1 MATILIVDDHPAL
14 RLVVKTQ
21 LSQVLGVSNILEA
34 DNGQAAIEAARQF
47 EPDLAILDLDIPRIS
62 GMDVIP
68 RMKLVYPPV
77 RILVISGQDQATFA
91 PRARQAGA
99 QGFVSKM
106 QDMKEIVRCVE
117 AVMAGYS
124 VFPEMRYE
132 RELPQVTQ
140 RADEERLALLSD
152 KEIVILQMLVRG
164 LSNKSIGKLLFI
176 SNKTVSSHKTRIM
189 AKLQVSS
196 LVDLIDFSRR
206 CRLSPGQ

>member
-14 RLVVKTQ
+14 RLVVKTP

-34 DNGQAAIEAARQF
+34 DNGQAAIEAAKQF

-62 GMDVIP
+62 GLDVIP
-68 RMKLVYPPV
+68 RLKLIYPPI

-91 PRARQAGA
+91 PRVRQAGA

-117 AVMAGYS
+117 AVMAGYM
-124 VFPEMRYE
+124 VFPEMRFE
-132 RELPQVTQ
+132 RDLPQITL
-140 RADEERLALLSD
+140 RADEERLELLSD

-164 LSNKSIGKLLFI
+164 LSNKAIGELLFI

-189 AKLQVSS
+189 GKLQVTS
-196 LVDLIDFSRR
+196 LVDLVDFARR
-206 CRLSPGQ
+206 CRLTPAQ

>member
-34 DNGQAAIEAARQF
+34 DNGQAAIEAAKQF

-62 GMDVIP
+62 GLDVIP
-68 RMKLVYPPV
+68 RLKLIYPPI

-91 PRARQAGA
+91 PRVRQAGA

-117 AVMAGYS
+117 AVMAGYMVPRCAS
-124 VFPEMRYE
+124 SATCRRSPCGR
-132 RELPQVTQ
+132 TK
-140 RADEERLALLSD
+140 S
-152 KEIVILQMLVRG
+152 G
-164 LSNKSIGKLLFI
+164 LSCSR
-176 SNKTVSSHKTRIM
+176 TRRSSSCRCWSGDCPTKRSGSCYLSATR
-189 AKLQVSS
+189 
-196 LVDLIDFSRR
+196 R
-206 CRLSPGQ
+206 

>member
-14 RLVVKTQ
+14 RLVIKAQ
-21 LSQVLGVSNILEA
+21 LSQVLGVSHILEA
-34 DNGQAAIEAARQF
+34 DNGQTAIEAARQF
-47 EPDLAILDLDIPRIS
+47 EPDLAMLDLDIPRIS
-62 GMDVIP
+62 GLDVIP
-68 RMKLVYPPV
+68 RLKRIYPPI
-77 RILVISGQDQATFA
+77 RILVVSGQDPAIFA
-91 PRARQAGA
+91 PRVRQAGA

-117 AVMAGYS
+117 GVMAGYT

-132 RELPQVTQ
+132 RELPLFNQ

-164 LSNKSIGKLLFI
+164 LSNKAIGELLFI

-189 AKLQVSS
+189 GKLRATS
-196 LVDLIDFSRR
+196 LVDLVDFARR
-206 CRLSPGQ
+206 CRLTPAQ